1 MMKKILVIVIFLIVC
16 SVAYTIIGIVQNVEL
31 SKQTYGQP
39 YHFPIYPV
47 PDTKGKSA
55 ELVAQIKKG
64 EYLVKM
70 GDCIACHSAKDTP
83 AFAGAYPM
91 QTPFGVLY
99 SPNITPDKETGIGT
113 WSDDQ
118 FIKAMHNGIAPDGS
132 YYYPAFPYL
141 YFNQI
146 SYDDLKAIKAYL
158 NSIPAVHLKNR
169 DNGMVWPFNWR
180 IMQLGWRILFFRATG
195 PFKPNPAESEKW
207 NRGAYIVDGLGHCA
221 MCHTPSYYVF
231 SKEISMAAPDRKY
244 DLTGATVEG
253 YLAPNITQTNL
264 GAIPDNELIK
274 VFTDYRLLGGTELK
288 GPMLEAV
295 HDSLIHLTTPDLYAI
310 ITYMKSVKS
319 KLPPQPAVSESSVGQ
334 YVYNSYCSG
343 CHAMGVG
350 GAPRFG
356 NIGDWRPLAKSG
368 IDNLYIVAIQGGG
381 NMPAKGTCISCTNQ
395 EVRAAVDYMVAA
407 ALGGKRP
414 MTQTVSIA
422 PHGEQIYENY
432 CSSCHTSGNNNA
444 PKLGDKTAWKPIAD
458 KGFLQAYYTVVNGRN
473 GHPVKG
479 KCTLC
484 NDQDI
489 IATIKYMMHKGVPD
503 NNYDLW

>member
-1 MMKKILVIVIFLIVC
+1 
-16 SVAYTIIGIVQNVEL
+16 
-31 SKQTYGQP
+31 
-39 YHFPIYPV
+39 
-47 PDTKGKSA
+47 
-55 ELVAQIKKG
+55 
-64 EYLVKM
+64 
-70 GDCIACHSAKDTP
+70 
-83 AFAGAYPM
+83 
-91 QTPFGVLY
+91 
-99 SPNITPDKETGIGT
+99 
-113 WSDDQ
+113 
-118 FIKAMHNGIAPDGS
+118 
-132 YYYPAFPYL
+132 
-141 YFNQI
+141 
-146 SYDDLKAIKAYL
+146 
-158 NSIPAVHLKNR
+158 
-169 DNGMVWPFNWR
+169 
-180 IMQLGWRILFFRATG
+180 
-195 PFKPNPAESEKW
+195 
-207 NRGAYIVDGLGHCA
+207 
-221 MCHTPSYYVF
+221 
-231 SKEISMAAPDRKY
+231 MAAPDRKY

-253 YLAPNITQTNL
+253 YLAPNITKTNL
-264 GAIPDNELIK
+264 GGIPDNELIK

-310 ITYMKSVKS
+310 IAYMKSVKS
-319 KLPPQPAVSESSVGQ
+319 QLPPQPAVSESSVGQ

-368 IDNLYIVAIQGGG
+368 IDNLYTVAIQGGG

-414 MTQTVSIA
+414 MTQTVSI
-422 PHGEQIYENY
+422 PPNGEQIYENY
-432 CSSCHTSGNNNA
+432 CSSCHNSGNNHA
-444 PKLGDKTAWKPIAD
+444 PKLGDKTAWQPIAD

-489 IATIKYMMHKGVPD
+489 IATIKYMMRKGVPD
-503 NNYDLW
+503 KNYDLW